1 MKLEI
6 ITPDKTL
13 YSGKIKSVN
22 LPGTKGRF
30 TILHNHAPII
40 STLEMGSVTIV
51 SNEQKTEIIDITGG
65 IVEVKKNSI
74 IVLADLT

>member
-1 MKLEI
+1 VKLEI
-6 ITPDKTL
+6 LTPDKTL
-13 YSGKIKSVN
+13 YSGMIKSVN

-40 STLEMGSVTIV
+40 STLEKGQVKIIN
-51 SNEQKTEIIDITGG
+51 NEQKTETIDIAGG